1 MFMYFYLLLTRGN
14 CVTQLRSFPAMTA
27 IHSIEQLSDAVDIVN
42 EHVQESGHS
51 AIYAPDEGLEKA
63 TLVREKEGEE
73 NALRVVGNR
82 IWGGKGDFCERH
94 ICRPLISQIQSFT

>member
-51 AIYAPDEGLEKA
+51 TIHSPDEGLEKA
-63 TLVREKEGEE
+63 TLVREKERKTRSVLLGTGSGGEKE
-73 NALRVVGNR
+73 TSANDIYADR
-82 IWGGKGDFCERH
+82 
-94 ICRPLISQIQSFT
+94 SFRK